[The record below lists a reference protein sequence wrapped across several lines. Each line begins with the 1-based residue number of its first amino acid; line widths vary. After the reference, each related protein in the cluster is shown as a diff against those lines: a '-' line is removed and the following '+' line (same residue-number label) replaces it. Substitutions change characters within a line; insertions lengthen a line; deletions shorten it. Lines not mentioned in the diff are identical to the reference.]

1 MLVIR
6 VGGDGD
12 GAAELAV
19 DLHGHLAGG
28 VMCLG
33 LVVLRPGHLHGHLA
47 GLCGVAGQLPHL
59 LHHVRR
65 EGAEHEQKLL
75 KVALGQA
82 VGVELVDHGHERG
95 DSGIHLEAVD
105 ILSDLLDGLVDDG
118 LVLGGDFLVVG
129 RDIHEVPAAVKEA
142 LGAFDGVVR
151 PRNCLLEVADEHDV
165 QAHSVRA
172 DVVRVDDVA
181 AGFGHLLAALAEDH
195 AVAGA
200 LGIRLLGG
208 HDADVVQELMPEAAV

>member
-1 MLVIR
+1 MSR
-6 VGGDGD
+6 N
-12 GAAELAV
+12 
-19 DLHGHLAGG
+19 
-28 VMCLG
+28 
-33 LVVLRPGHLHGHLA
+33 
-47 GLCGVAGQLPHL
+47 
-59 LHHVRR
+59 
-65 EGAEHEQKLL
+65 

-82 VGVELVDHGHERG
+82 VGVELVDHGHERS

-151 PRNCLLEVADEHDV
+151 PGDGLLEVADKHDV
-165 QAHSVRA
+165 QAHGVRA
-172 DVVRVDDVA
+172 VLRDDVVRVDDVA